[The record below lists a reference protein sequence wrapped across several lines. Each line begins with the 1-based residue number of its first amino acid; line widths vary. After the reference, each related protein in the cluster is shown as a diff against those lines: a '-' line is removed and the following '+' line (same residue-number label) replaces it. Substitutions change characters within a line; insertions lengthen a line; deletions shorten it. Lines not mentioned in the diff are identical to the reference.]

1 MDSRVF
7 LEYLRGGVGNSDMN
21 FENWW
26 DLRMLGTAKDT
37 EGDVVHSD
45 PP

>member
-7 LEYLRGGVGNSDMN
+7 LEYLRGGGGNADMN
-21 FENWW
+21 FEYWW
-26 DLRMLGTAKDT
+26 EVRMLGTAKET
-37 EGDVVHSD
+37 EGDVGHSA